1 MLYKSNII
9 TSLNGLEQT
18 DTQVIL
24 LQNLTQKSSILTLE
38 MFKYQTTD
46 DIFGF
51 SMAGRRKDSDYDTTF
66 ALYDTIKVDYKES
79 RDPAL
84 ANVGYFSS
92 SSDQNQGRTDG
103 AEDPIK
109 SRRIWFN
116 FDSK

>member
-1 MLYKSNII
+1 MI
-9 TSLNGLEQT
+9 TSLNGLEPAEPR
-18 DTQVIL
+18 VIL

-66 ALYDTIKVDYKES
+66 ALNDIIKVDYKES
-79 RDPAL
+79 RNPAL

-92 SSDQNQGRTDG
+92 SSDQNQGSADG

-109 SRRIWFN
+109 SSRIWFN
-116 FDSK
+116 FGSK